1 MNDPFLDRAGE
12 DDPVIF
18 FRRPTPPADDLGRAA
33 EVGPELLRRVRTVA
47 VSAVVVAGGLAA
59 PDGAT
64 VQSTGPRGRAAPHYA
79 SPVSQLFIP
88 FLLPAIFGGLLL
100 ARPRELLHFGAK
112 ITRNTLVFL
121 VLLCALVTVMEGLL
135 IADAFGYQPFWRP

>member
-1 MNDPFLDRAGE
+1 M
-12 DDPVIF
+12 IF

-33 EVGPELLRRVRTVA
+33 EVGPELRRRVRTVA
-47 VSAVVVAGGLAA
+47 IGMVIVAGVLLVAAVLAVIAA

-64 VQSTGPRGRAAPHYA
+64 VQSTGPRGRAAPNDA

-121 VLLCALVTVMEGLL
+121 VLLCALVTVMEGFL
-135 IADAFGYQPFWRP
+135 IAEAFGYQPFWRP

>member
-1 MNDPFLDRAGE
+1 M
-12 DDPVIF
+12 
-18 FRRPTPPADDLGRAA
+18 
-33 EVGPELLRRVRTVA
+33 
-47 VSAVVVAGGLAA
+47 VAGVLLVAAVLAVIAA

-64 VQSTGPRGRAAPHYA
+64 VQSTGPRGRAAPNDA

-100 ARPRELLHFGAK
+100 ARLRELLHFGAK

-121 VLLCALVTVMEGLL
+121 VLLCALVTVMEGFL
-135 IADAFGYQPFWRP
+135 IAEAFGYQPFWRP